1 MLLPL
6 LLFLLLLLLLL
17 LLLSPGLRDK
27 HKCQNDGI
35 RYTAGKVAE
44 HKAGSGGGGRLG
56 SQTESP
62 PRRMNP
68 GQSSPWQVEGTRNTC
83 IRLVATR
90 AEESTPPRGA
100 RPGDDLSVHSGVP
113 RPARWT

>member
-1 MLLPL
+1 M
-6 LLFLLLLLLLL
+6 LLLLLLG
-17 LLLSPGLRDK
+17 PGLRDK

-35 RYTAGKVAE
+35 RYTAGNRVQKPTR
-44 HKAGSGGGGRLG
+44 GGGRLG